1 MRYNHHFSGEQTVL
15 EAIRHQKHAAEAP
28 CNGNGSCGKC
38 LIKVIS
44 GTEAPLTGEES
55 SLLSAEQKREGY
67 RLACRFKP
75 QGELIFD
82 WEGAGLGSDLNL
94 KENQYQLQNQHEH
107 AFLIEESVVYPVS
120 EQRRALFESPKRYGV
135 SVDIGT
141 TTVVASLLDLSN
153 GSVLKTV
160 SRLNAQKAYGLDV
173 LSRISHQMKDLEK
186 LAELH
191 EQIVLTLEDM
201 LAQLLGETGLQS
213 SQLLEISIAANTA
226 MIHFLLNLPA
236 DGLGKSP
243 YASLVTGSRQI
254 SSVELGLRLSD
265 SVNCYILPPVS
276 AYIGGDISSG
286 ILHVAD
292 RVKGARSLFI
302 DIGTNGELV
311 LFDRGNEVDWDNEA
325 DRVGKA
331 DRGGKADRD
340 KMVACSCAAG
350 PAFEGMNLSMGM
362 RAESGAVEDFSID
375 LSGEVRMK
383 TIGNTAIRGLCG
395 SGVFDLMSELI
406 RCKLLGKTGRIV
418 APKDAE
424 EHVSQWI
431 TEKEG
436 KRILRFAATD
446 GTIEVTQQDIRQ
458 IQLAKAAIRSGIEAL
473 LTHFSIDFEDL
484 DEVIIAGQFGKH
496 IKKDSLIGIGIVP
509 ACLKDK
515 LVYIGNASK
524 AGATQC
530 LMDSKQKAVVEA
542 LAEKV
547 TYLELATLEGYERL
561 FVSGLNV

>member
-1 MRYNHHFSGEQTVL
+1 MRYNHHFNGEQTVL

-44 GTEAPLTGEES
+44 GAETPLTGEES

-75 QGELIFD
+75 QGVLIFD
-82 WEGAGLGSDLNL
+82 WEGAGAGFGSDSNL
-94 KENQYQLQNQHEH
+94 KENQHQHEH

-120 EQRRALFESPKRYGV
+120 EQRRALSESSKRCGV

-141 TTVVASLLDLSN
+141 TTVVASLLDLSS

-160 SRLNAQKAYGLDV
+160 SRLNAQKSYGLDV
-173 LSRISHQMKDLEK
+173 LSRISHQMKNLEK

-191 EQIVLTLEDM
+191 EQIILTLDDM
-201 LAQLLGETGLQS
+201 LAQLLGEMGIQS
-213 SQLLEISIAANTA
+213 SQLLEITIAANTA

-243 YASLVTGSRQI
+243 YASLVNGSRQI
-254 SSVELGLRLSD
+254 SSADLGLKLLD

-311 LFDRGNEVDWDNEA
+311 LFDRVDGVDRGGEADWGNE
-325 DRVGKA
+325 A
-331 DRGGKADRD
+331 DRGGKALSGN
-340 KMVACSCAAG
+340 MVACSCAAG

-362 RAESGAVEDFSID
+362 RAESGAVEDFSIG
-375 LSGEVRMK
+375 LNGEVRMK
-383 TIGNTAIRGLCG
+383 TIGNTAVRGLCG

-418 APKDAE
+418 APEDAE
-424 EHVSQWI
+424 AHVSQWI

-436 KRILRFAATD
+436 KRILRFAAPS

-530 LMDSKQKAVVEA
+530 LMDSGQKVVVEA

-561 FVSGLNV
+561 FVSCLNV